1 MEKKAYQ
8 LEISPTNLVPIQ
20 AKSIYPRLDDKSLEF
35 TGCIRSV
42 VSHLAYSV
50 YINVTSVIPSF

>member
-1 MEKKAYQ
+1 MEKKACQ
-8 LEISPTNLVPIQ
+8 LEINPTNLVPMK
-20 AKSIYPRLDDKSLEF
+20 AKSTYPRLDDKSLEF

-50 YINVTSVIPSF
+50 YINTQAEEPSP